1 MREREG
7 ERERALP
14 RQLSPPAVAS
24 QGGSV
29 PSSPLGIQFRLQE
42 IYAFEGLT
50 RPMMPSLPQ
59 RIATA
64 HTKFRPFCLPGALP
78 QTVGPRMSSRQ
89 VSRKGRRFAK
99 LDQGTDA
106 PAERPDPFQR
116 TGVHWKSPPYPHQPL
131 AGDTSPLSRHL
142 DVNACSHWLDRD
154 ESSCPS
160 FVKKIVPIEVRNSF
174 SGRGSCHLSRIVAAN
189 RSSDEGLHQPPK
201 RVDLLLKNRFLK
213 NSKRDHEYCSINNHV
228 HCYW

>member
-1 MREREG
+1 MAASPAGLAQTLAPLNSCRYPHHWLPAGFRQADRHCSSAHPDNTPYYQGCPCAVEICVCVCEGERVREGEG
-7 ERERALP
+7 EREREGGPCCVSSLP
-14 RQLSPPAVAS
+14 LKSHRKVAAS
-24 QGGSV
+24 HH
-29 PSSPLGIQFRLQE
+29 PSPLGMQFRLQE
-42 IYAFEGLT
+42 VYAFEGLT

-116 TGVHWKSPPYPHQPL
+116 TGVHWKSPPFPHQPR
-131 AGDTSPLSRHL
+131 AGDTSP
-142 DVNACSHWLDRD
+142 
-154 ESSCPS
+154 PS
-160 FVKKIVPIEVRNSF
+160 LHF
-174 SGRGSCHLSRIVAAN
+174 GC
-189 RSSDEGLHQPPK
+189 EGVQPLARP
-201 RVDLLLKNRFLK
+201 R
-213 NSKRDHEYCSINNHV
+213 
-228 HCYW
+228 